1 MIETYK
7 ENLQEI
13 NLNNYMSL
21 NTQLK
26 DQLLS
31 EDTTKHK
38 KNEDKNILDP
48 FPKLGN
54 EETTY
59 TENIEEELFHN
70 MTQNNDYT
78 PSIELKNENIINK
91 EKKENIQN
99 VPRKSTDISID
110 ECNKNDLTDTTIQ
123 VIKDSNINRESFVNK
138 VKQNKEEIDKKKKEQ
153 NIKNISKIKIIL
165 LIIEIILGILLSI
178 SSFAIIFILFK
189 DNIINK
195 KLISVVVEP
204 IILLISIIGILPY
217 KGKSCKK
224 IVVALYLWEGLFLF
238 PFSFYSNSGIKNANL
253 YVIINRILFSRLC
266 LLIIQ
271 FLNFIVSLVMK
282 INI

>member
-78 PSIELKNENIINK
+78 SSIELKNENIINK

-99 VPRKSTDISID
+99 APRKNTNISID

-123 VIKDSNINRESFVNK
+123 VFKDSNINRESFVNK
-138 VKQNKEEIDKKKKEQ
+138 VKQNKEEIDKKKREQ

-238 PFSFYSNSGIKNANL
+238 PFSFYSNSAIKDKNL
-253 YVIINRILFSRLC
+253 YDICNKILLVRIFS
-266 LLIIQ
+266 LLIQ
-271 FLNFIVSLVMK
+271 LLNFILSLILK

>member
-31 EDTTKHK
+31 ENTTKHK

-70 MTQNNDYT
+70 MTQNKDYT

-99 VPRKSTDISID
+99 VSRKNNNISID
-110 ECNKNDLTDTTIQ
+110 EYNKNDLSDTTIQ
-123 VIKDSNINRESFVNK
+123 VFKDSNINRESFTNK
-138 VKQNKEEIDKKKKEQ
+138 VKQNKEEIDKKKREQ

-178 SSFAIIFILFK
+178 SSFAILFILFK
-189 DNIINK
+189 DNIINE
-195 KLISVVVEP
+195 KLISFIVEP
-204 IILLISIIGILPY
+204 IIFLISIIGILPY

-238 PFSFYSNSGIKNANL
+238 PISFYSNSGIKDTNL
-253 YVIINRILFSRLC
+253 YVISNRILFSRLC
-266 LLIIQ
+266 LLVIQ

>member
-99 VPRKSTDISID
+99 VSRKKTYISID

-123 VIKDSNINRESFVNK
+123 VFKDSNINRESFLNK
-138 VKQNKEEIDKKKKEQ
+138 VKQNKEEIDKKKREQ
-153 NIKNISKIKIIL
+153 NIKNITKIKIIL

-178 SSFAIIFILFK
+178 SSFAILFILFK
-189 DNIINK
+189 DNIINQ
-195 KLISVVVEP
+195 KLISVIVEP
-204 IILLISIIGILPY
+204 IIFLISIIGILPY

-238 PFSFYSNSGIKNANL
+238 PFSFYSNSGIKDANL
-253 YVIINRILFSRLC
+253 YVISNRILFSRLC
-266 LLIIQ
+266 LLVIQ
-271 FLNFIVSLVMK
+271 FLNFIVSLVME